1 MKCPAIVSALTSV
14 SEHLRIH
21 GVKCTAREI
30 IPFKDD
36 AVCFGGNAESKDQAN
51 LKECAIDQG
60 PRSNSPL
67 ALTDR
72 GTTWRLITASKRA

>member
-1 MKCPAIVSALTSV
+1 MKCSVIVSPLTSV

-21 GVKCTAREI
+21 GVNCTAGII

-36 AVCFGGNAESKDQAN
+36 AVCFGGNAESKDEAN

-60 PRSNSPL
+60 PRSNFPL
-67 ALTDR
+67 ALMDR
-72 GTTWRLITASKRA
+72 GTTWFLITASKLA